1 MSRLRTTHDNPP
13 LAGRAIGRAD
23 GAVAIAASIFLDSL
37 NIFLLLLEPSGGSRE

>member
-23 GAVAIAASIFLDSL
+23 GAVAIAASIFLDT
-37 NIFLLLLEPSGGSRE
+37 NVFPLLLEPFGGSRE